1 MSILAIGKTVERACK
16 VSKMLEN
23 NGINTEVI
31 NVRFLKPF
39 DKENIKKSIEKTK
52 KVITIEDGTIVNGLS
67 TAVKE
72 LIVDEELDKIK
83 IQTYA
88 YPDKFI
94 QHGNVEE
101 LEKLYHQDAEYIC
114 KNVMKILDKKTKKN
128 ETH

>member
-1 MSILAIGKTVERACK
+1 MSILAIRKTVERACK

-23 NGINTEVI
+23 NGINAEVI

-52 KVITIEDGTIVNGLS
+52 KVITIEDGIS